1 MAPRCADTPL
11 GRTERGKLSAKS
23 QLFERDL
30 VVFDQWKWKLGN
42 CIMFFSQKDREAFYR
57 VLSLLLGVLKFSREL
72 LEDARIDGNGNS
84 EADYVISYE
93 SSFIEF

>member
-1 MAPRCADTPL
+1 
-11 GRTERGKLSAKS
+11 
-23 QLFERDL
+23 
-30 VVFDQWKWKLGN
+30 
-42 CIMFFSQKDREAFYR
+42 MFFSQKDREAFYR
-57 VLSLLLGVLKFSREL
+57 VLSLLLRVLKFSREL